1 MAEPSL
7 RSSRPPATSC
17 KLARTDQSLHET
29 TQRFVESL
37 SKDIRISQYADPAYA
52 AKRLSDGERWQWLEP
67 IGRQGYLVFLPKQPI
82 VWIDDQCKK
91 SFKIPLRVS
100 ASLYE
105 KKSVFLASLNS
116 GDGELRIEDCWL
128 LRGKLQRQLPFSQ
141 RWDSV
146 LEFFTSLFR
155 EDAYLQRGL
164 RITSASFLPLTA
176 ALSWKDILP
185 PFMIAQGEIAPRRLR
200 VQLQSSPEPPS
211 APEAPSAS
219 TIPTHAP
226 AAVSVQEEPEG
237 FARAIPHPEYPDTYD
252 LFVGSVKKGYAAVQD
267 LRLSRKLR
275 EASAAA
281 ESGVRVKVE
290 WNEEFKM
297 LEIVSVAESSHP

>member
-1 MAEPSL
+1 M
-7 RSSRPPATSC
+7 
-17 KLARTDQSLHET
+17 
-29 TQRFVESL
+29 
-37 SKDIRISQYADPAYA
+37 
-52 AKRLSDGERWQWLEP
+52 
-67 IGRQGYLVFLPKQPI
+67 
-82 VWIDDQCKK
+82 DDQLKK

-100 ASLYE
+100 APLYE

-164 RITSASFLPLTA
+164 RITSAMYLPLTT
-176 ALSWKDILP
+176 ALTWKDPMP
-185 PFMIAQGEIAPRRLR
+185 PFMIAQGEAAPRRLR
-200 VQLQSSPEPPS
+200 VQLSVSTPPTPPKITEP
-211 APEAPSAS
+211 
-219 TIPTHAP
+219 T
-226 AAVSVQEEPEG
+226 VKVQEEPEG
-237 FARAIPHPEYPDTYD
+237 FARAVPHPEYPDTYD

-267 LRLSRKLR
+267 LQLSRKLR
-275 EASAAA
+275 AAA
-281 ESGVRVKVE
+281 AVVGGGVRVKVE

-297 LEIVSVAESSHP
+297 LEIVDL

>member
-164 RITSASFLPLTA
+164 RITSASFLPLTV
-176 ALSWKDILP
+176 ALSWKDTLP
-185 PFMIAQGEIAPRRLR
+185 PFMIAQGETAPRRLR
-200 VQLQSSPEPPS
+200 VQLISSSDPPS
-211 APEAPSAS
+211 APADP
-219 TIPTHAP
+219 IPTRAP

-237 FARAIPHPEYPDTYD
+237 FARAISHPEYPDTYD

-275 EASAAA
+275 EATSNTDA
-281 ESGVRVKVE
+281 GVRVKVE

-297 LEIVSVAESSHP
+297 LEIVDLA

>member
-1 MAEPSL
+1 
-7 RSSRPPATSC
+7 
-17 KLARTDQSLHET
+17 
-29 TQRFVESL
+29 VESL

-52 AKRLSDGERWQWLEP
+52 AKRLSDGEQWQWLEP
-67 IGRQGYLVFLPKQPI
+67 VGRQGYLVFLPKQPI

-100 ASLYE
+100 APLYE
-105 KKSVFLASLNS
+105 KKSVFLASLNA

-141 RWDSV
+141 RWESV

-155 EDAYLQRGL
+155 EDAFLQRGL
-164 RITSASFLPLTA
+164 RITSAKYLPLTV
-176 ALSWKDILP
+176 ALTWGTAPVP
-185 PFMIAQGEIAPRRLR
+185 PFMIAQGEKAPRRLR
-200 VQLQSSPEPPS
+200 VQLMPSPEP
-211 APEAPSAS
+211 APTPFVAPV
-219 TIPTHAP
+219 PVP
-226 AAVSVQEEPEG
+226 DRMSVQEEPEG
-237 FARAIPHPEYPDTYD
+237 FARAVPHPEYPDTYD
-252 LFVGSVKKGYAAVQD
+252 LFIGSVKKGYAAVQD

-281 ESGVRVKVE
+281 GDAGVRVKVE

-297 LEIVSVAESSHP
+297 LEIVGLAESSHP

>member
-1 MAEPSL
+1 MEPSL

-52 AKRLSDGERWQWLEP
+52 AKRLSDGEQWQWLEP
-67 IGRQGYLVFLPKQPI
+67 VGRQGYLVFLPKQPI
-82 VWIDDQCKK
+82 VWLDDQCKK

-100 ASLYE
+100 APLYE

-155 EDAYLQRGL
+155 EDAFLQRGL
-164 RITSASFLPLTA
+164 RITSAKYLPLTV
-176 ALSWKDILP
+176 ALSWKDTLP
-185 PFMIAQGEIAPRRLR
+185 PFMIAQGEKAPRRLR
-200 VQLQSSPEPPS
+200 VQLMPSPEP
-211 APEAPSAS
+211 APVAAPV
-219 TIPTHAP
+219 PVP
-226 AAVSVQEEPEG
+226 KVVQEEPEG
-237 FARAIPHPEYPDTYD
+237 FARAVPHPEYPDTYD

-281 ESGVRVKVE
+281 GDGGVRVKVE

-297 LEIVSVAESSHP
+297 LEIVGVAESSHP